1 MNRELIMVWDEM
13 RQFAFDPLVTIG
25 AHTTGHYALSTLDTV
40 TARRQMAVNIARIE
54 AELDRA
60 CHNCSFPCGD
70 ELACGPRER

>member
-1 MNRELIMVWDEM
+1 MVWDEM

-25 AHTTGHYALSTLDTV
+25 AHTTGHYALSKLDSV

-54 AELDRA
+54 AELARA

-70 ELACGPRER
+70 ELACGPREF